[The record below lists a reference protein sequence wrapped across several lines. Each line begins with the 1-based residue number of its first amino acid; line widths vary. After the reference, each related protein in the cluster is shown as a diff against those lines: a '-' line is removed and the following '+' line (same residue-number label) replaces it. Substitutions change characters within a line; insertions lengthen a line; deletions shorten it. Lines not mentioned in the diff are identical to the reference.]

1 MISVEWVPNRSK
13 DWGEKTTEHIFL
25 WQNRSWIAALNQRYQ
40 HVVLSVTPKHHFWRD
55 RVTID
60 LLINISIF
68 IKNGISFYHTS
79 NTIWYHGCEHLFYH
93 KSSKPGAI
101 FEVKK
106 FSFFANFD
114 WQKWPIVFAH
124 SIAKWTLVLKACH
137 IQKTS
142 NFQQPRRISIAPLR
156 TFCTIFYSG
165 DRCWCGMIWW
175 GGIYRHRLLVHGA
188 IDSAIAVFFLLK
200 NLWQALQHITLHIAP
215 AAHAS

>member
-1 MISVEWVPNRSK
+1 MAKQKLNCSTKPKISTCCPFSDSETP
-13 DWGEKTTEHIFL
+13 FL
-25 WQNRSWIAALNQRYQ
+25 ER
-40 HVVLSVTPKHHFWRD
+40 LSD
-55 RVTID
+55 QTID

-137 IQKTS
+137 IQKKS

-188 IDSAIAVFFLLK
+188 IDSAIAVFFCSRIYDKHCNILHYILHRLLM
-200 NLWQALQHITLHIAP
+200 P
-215 AAHAS
+215 ARLT

>member
-1 MISVEWVPNRSK
+1 MAKQKLNCSTKPKISTCCPFSDSETPFLERLSDHWSLNKYLHIYQKR
-13 DWGEKTTEHIFL
+13 HIFL
-25 WQNRSWIAALNQRYQ
+25 SYVKYNLISWLWTS
-40 HVVLSVTPKHHFWRD
+40 VLSLIFKTRSHFWSQKIL
-55 RVTID
+55 V
-60 LLINISIF
+60 
-68 IKNGISFYHTS
+68 
-79 NTIWYHGCEHLFYH
+79 
-93 KSSKPGAI
+93 
-101 FEVKK
+101 
-106 FSFFANFD
+106 FSNFD
-114 WQKWPIVFAH
+114 WQIWPIVFAH

-137 IQKTS
+137 IQKKS